1 MIKISICEDV
11 ISGRFIELINLVSKR
26 SNSISVSRYY
36 TDFLNESEFIQM
48 QKEYKEYIQRGCGT

>member
-11 ISGRFIELINLVSKR
+11 ISERFIELISFISKR

-36 TDFLNESEFIQM
+36 TDFLNESEFIKM
-48 QKEYKEYIQRGCGT
+48 QKE